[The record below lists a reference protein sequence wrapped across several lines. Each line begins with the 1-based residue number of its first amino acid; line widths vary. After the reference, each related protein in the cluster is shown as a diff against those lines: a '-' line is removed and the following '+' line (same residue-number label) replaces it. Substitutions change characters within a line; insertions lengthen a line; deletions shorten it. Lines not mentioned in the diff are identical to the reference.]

1 MTSALPPLAQACSG
15 ALGSAAAN
23 AISYPLDLVATK
35 LQTTSSRKFRA
46 ARGALLLILRILDR
60 EGLAGLYDGLP
71 ADTASTLLSNFLYF
85 YFYTLLHA
93 LAARRRAASS
103 APLLQ
108 TVKGAI
114 TSPTRPVLLGAPTE
128 LAVGF
133 VAGVASRAI
142 STPLSVITVRLQTSD
157 DDEDNT
163 ESQTEVLT
171 VPKTTAA
178 KTRRPGFRAV
188 LQSIY
193 AEESL
198 CGFWAGF
205 RPALPLCLTPALTF
219 LLMQVLSRLRLPR
232 KSLSASHQ
240 SALGAFLA
248 GATANAITVTILY
261 PLLLAKVRV
270 QAGRGRTGRTLAMT
284 DVWIAALKAEGWR
297 GLYAALGV
305 QIMKGFVGQGVT
317 MLVKQRWTLDTFSG
331 SSAPW

>member
-35 LQTTSSRKFRA
+35 LQTTSSRKFRG
-46 ARGALLLILRILDR
+46 ARGVLLLIRRLLDR
-60 EGLAGLYDGLP
+60 EGLAGLYDGLL

-93 LAARRRAASS
+93 LAARRRATSN

-108 TVKGAI
+108 TVKRAI

-128 LAVGF
+128 LAIGF

-157 DDEDNT
+157 DEEDDA
-163 ESQTEVLT
+163 ESEVEVLT
-171 VPKTTAA
+171 VPKPTSMKA
-178 KTRRPGFRAV
+178 RRPGFHEV
-188 LQSIY
+188 LRSIY
-193 AEESL
+193 TEESL
-198 CGFWAGF
+198 SGFWAGF
-205 RPALPLCLTPALTF
+205 RPAIPLCISPALTF
-219 LLMQVLSRLRLPR
+219 LLMQVLSRIHLPR
-232 KSLSASHQ
+232 KPSRPSHQ
-240 SALGAFLA
+240 SALGAFLT

-270 QAGRGRTGRTLAMT
+270 QAGRAGAGRTLSMA
-284 DVWIAALKAEGWR
+284 DVWASALNAEGWR

-305 QIMKGFVGQGVT
+305 QILKGFVGQGVT
-317 MLVKQRWTLDTFSG
+317 MLMKQRIERAVVRLYTWK
-331 SSAPW
+331 